1 MSRLAE
7 ILKQEY
13 QTKGVFGGAA
23 SALSKRSKEKMDI
36 RNSLFGGSGLGSII
50 GRKVFGKGYSAI
62 SSDKSRVSNV
72 SEAISSGSNSIL
84 QEVSISSK
92 ITAKNTLAM
101 PAMARDM
108 FLMKENM
115 AKLVKLQGGTPKT
128 KAGDFFSRQSA
139 REAAFENKFNRPT
152 SPTKVEQKKEGGG
165 FLGGLLSILG
175 AVGSVFKS
183 ILSPVSSLA
192 GILGGL
198 GLAAAAFGGTIWK
211 ILRFLAKTRIGKIL
225 GLGALAFGAASAMA
239 GGDEPSIDPTETSP
253 GNATGESGI
262 SGAAIA
268 GGAVATYGVARAAM
282 KAPGLVSKTGE
293 AILDAR
299 TTPSNVSFK
308 DKTPTT
314 KWGKFLKFLERRAP
328 KLFAKFGARLA
339 TAGALA
345 AVPVVGW
352 IGAAVSLGFT
362 LWTAYEI
369 YSLWKEFTNEDS
381 EETPTGSN
389 APTPMSNLAND
400 IVQPF
405 NYGGNSP
412 TSQNPNGASPSA
424 GGQGNYALPKGKS
437 ISSNEAIDYLVKKG
451 MTPAQA
457 AGVVGNLLQES
468 TLNSGAHNKAEGAYG
483 LAQWRGSRLSDL
495 QSFAASQGKSID
507 DVNTQLDFIM
517 HELKGKESKA
527 GQMLFASKT
536 ADEAAYN
543 FGKYYER
550 PKTVEQSR
558 LSYATQSL
566 AQYKP
571 TGSSNVELAQSDSS
585 GGTMGGFEIMAA
597 SASAADGRSG
607 GQSGGGT
614 TNNIAVQAPAQQNQ
628 NQQVAMNSPTA
639 FDTDLAKL
647 LMSPMSL

>member
-13 QTKGVFGGAA
+13 QTKGIFAGAA

-108 FLMKENM
+108 YLMKQNM
-115 AKLVKLQGGTPKT
+115 VKLVKLQGGTPTT

-152 SPTKVEQKKEGGG
+152 APTKVEQKKEGGG

-175 AVGSVFKS
+175 SVGSVFKS
-183 ILSPVSSLA
+183 ILSPLSSLA

-198 GLAAAAFGGTIWK
+198 GLAAAAFGGTVWK

-225 GLGALAFGAASAMA
+225 GLGALAFGAASAVA
-239 GGDEPSIDPTETSP
+239 GGDTPSIDPTETSP
-253 GNATGESGI
+253 GNTTGESGI

-268 GGAVATYGVARAAM
+268 GGAIATYGVARAAM

-299 TTPSNVSFK
+299 TTPSNISFQGTK
-308 DKTPTT
+308 QTT
-314 KWGKFLKFLERRAP
+314 KWGRFLAFVERKAP
-328 KLFAKFGARLA
+328 KLFAKIGVRLA
-339 TAGALA
+339 SAGALA
-345 AVPVVGW
+345 AIPIVGW
-352 IGAAVSLGFT
+352 IGAAISLGFT

-369 YSLWKEFTNEDS
+369 YSLWKEFTNEDT
-381 EETPTGSN
+381 EETPTASRT
-389 APTPMSNLAND
+389 PTQISNLTNA
-400 IVQPF
+400 IVQPL

-412 TSQNPNGASPSA
+412 TPQNPNGASPSS
-424 GGQGNYALPKGKS
+424 GGQGSYTLPKGKS

-457 AGVVGNLLQES
+457 AGVVGNLIQES
-468 TLNSGAHNKAEGAYG
+468 TLNSGAYNKSEGAYG

-536 ADEAAYN
+536 ADEAAFN

-571 TGSSNVELAQSDSS
+571 TGSSSVELAQSGSS
-585 GGTMGGFEIMAA
+585 GGTMAGYEIMSA
-597 SASAADGRSG
+597 SASAVDGRSG

-628 NQQVAMNSPTA
+628 NQQIAMNTPSA
-639 FDTDLAKL
+639 FDSDLAKL
-647 LMSPMSL
+647 LLSPMSL

>member
-13 QTKGVFGGAA
+13 QTKGIFAGAA

-62 SSDKSRVSNV
+62 SSDKSKMSNV
-72 SEAISSGSNSIL
+72 SEAISSGSNTLL

-108 FLMKENM
+108 YLMKQNM
-115 AKLVKLQGGTPKT
+115 VKLIKLQGGTPTT

-139 REAAFENKFNRPT
+139 REAAFENKYSKPT
-152 SPTKVEQKKEGGG
+152 TPTKVEQKKEGGG

-183 ILSPVSSLA
+183 ILSPLSSLA

-198 GLAAAAFGGTIWK
+198 GLAAAAFGGTVWK

-239 GGDEPSIDPTETSP
+239 GGDESSIDPTEGSP
-253 GNATGESGI
+253 TGESGI

-282 KAPGLVSKTGE
+282 KAPGLISKTGE

-299 TTPSNVSFK
+299 TTPSNITFQNAK
-308 DKTPTT
+308 QTT
-314 KWGKFLKFLERRAP
+314 RWGRFLAFVERKAP
-328 KLFAKFGARLA
+328 KLFAKIGVKLA

-345 AVPVVGW
+345 AVPIVGW
-352 IGAAVSLGFT
+352 VGAAVQLGLT
-362 LWTAYEI
+362 LWTAYEL
-369 YSLWKEFTNEDS
+369 YELWKEFTNEDTS
-381 EETPTGSN
+381 ETETST
-389 APTPMSNLAND
+389 TPSQVPNQPSVANN
-400 IVQPF
+400 IVQPL
-405 NYGGNSP
+405 NYGNSP
-412 TSQNPNGASPSA
+412 SPMSPNQSQSGMTPSNGQA
-424 GGQGNYALPKGKS
+424 NYNLPKGKS

-468 TLNSGAHNKAEGAYG
+468 TLNSGAHNKGENAYG
-483 LAQWRGSRLSDL
+483 LAQWRGQRLTDL
-495 QSFAASQGKSID
+495 QNFAAAKGKSID
-507 DVNTQLDFIM
+507 DVNTQLDFIL
-517 HELKGKESKA
+517 HELNGKESKA

-571 TGSSNVELAQSDSS
+571 TGSSNVQLAQGDAS
-585 GGTMGGFEIMAA
+585 GTMDGFEIMAA

-607 GQSGGGT
+607 YPSGGGT

-628 NQQVAMNSPTA
+628 NQQVAMNSPAA

>member
-1 MSRLAE
+1 
-7 ILKQEY
+7 
-13 QTKGVFGGAA
+13 
-23 SALSKRSKEKMDI
+23 
-36 RNSLFGGSGLGSII
+36 
-50 GRKVFGKGYSAI
+50 
-62 SSDKSRVSNV
+62 
-72 SEAISSGSNSIL
+72 
-84 QEVSISSK
+84 
-92 ITAKNTLAM
+92 
-101 PAMARDM
+101 
-108 FLMKENM
+108 
-115 AKLVKLQGGTPKT
+115 
-128 KAGDFFSRQSA
+128 
-139 REAAFENKFNRPT
+139 
-152 SPTKVEQKKEGGG
+152 
-165 FLGGLLSILG
+165 
-175 AVGSVFKS
+175 
-183 ILSPVSSLA
+183 
-192 GILGGL
+192 
-198 GLAAAAFGGTIWK
+198 
-211 ILRFLAKTRIGKIL
+211 
-225 GLGALAFGAASAMA
+225 MA
-239 GGDEPSIDPTETSP
+239 GGDEPSIDPSQSP
-253 GNATGESGI
+253 TGNADEGMSFGTKAAIGVAGYGVAKAGI
-262 SGAAIA
+262 AGYGLAKQTGAAISNA
-268 GGAVATYGVARAAM
+268 KVA
-282 KAPGLVSKTGE
+282 
-293 AILDAR
+293 
-299 TTPSNVSFK
+299 SNPFVNLAQTATKPK
-308 DKTPTT
+308 DK
-314 KWGKFLKFLERRAP
+314 WGRFLVKLAEWSP
-328 KLFAKFGARLA
+328 KLYAKFGARLA
-339 TAGALA
+339 AAGALA
-345 AVPVVGW
+345 AIPIVGW
-352 IGAAVSLGFT
+352 IGALISLGFT

-369 YSLWKEFTNEDS
+369 YTLWKKFTNEDT
-381 EETPTGSN
+381 EETPTASN
-389 APTPMSNLAND
+389 TPTQLSNLAND

-412 TSQNPNGASPSA
+412 MSQNPNGASPSG

-536 ADEAAYN
+536 ADEAAFN

-558 LSYATQSL
+558 MSYATQSL

-571 TGSSNVELAQSDSS
+571 TGSSSVELAQNSSS
-585 GGTMGGFEIMAA
+585 GGTMDGFDIMTA
-597 SASAADGRSG
+597 SASVADGRSG

-628 NQQVAMNSPTA
+628 NQQVAMNSPAA

>member
-1 MSRLAE
+1 MSRLTE

-13 QTKGVFGGAA
+13 QTKGVFAGAA

-62 SSDKSRVSNV
+62 NSGGNKVSNV
-72 SEAISSGSNSIL
+72 SDSISSGSSTIL
-84 QEVSISSK
+84 QEISISSK
-92 ITAKNTLAM
+92 MTAKNTLAM

-108 FLMKENM
+108 YLMKQNM
-115 AKLVKLQGGTPKT
+115 VKLIKLQGGTPTT
-128 KAGDFFSRQSA
+128 KAGDFFARQSA
-139 REAAFENKFNRPT
+139 REAAFENKFNKST
-152 SPTKVEQKKEGGG
+152 APTKVEQKKEGSG
-165 FLGGLLSILG
+165 FLGGLLPILG

-183 ILSPVSSLA
+183 LLSPLSSLA

-198 GLAAAAFGGTIWK
+198 GVAALAFGGVIRK
-211 ILRFLAKTRIGKIL
+211 ILGFLIKTKIGKIL
-225 GLGALAFGAASAMA
+225 GLSALAFGATRAFADDDTQM
-239 GGDEPSIDPTETSP
+239 DPSESPT
-253 GNATGESGI
+253 GNAEEGMSFGTKAAIGVAGYGVAKAGI
-262 SGAAIA
+262 AGYGLAKQTGAAISNA
-268 GGAVATYGVARAAM
+268 KVANNPFVNLSETAT
-282 KAPGLVSKTGE
+282 KP
-293 AILDAR
+293 
-299 TTPSNVSFK
+299 K
-308 DKTPTT
+308 DK
-314 KWGKFLKFLERRAP
+314 WGRFLAKLAEKYP

-339 TAGALA
+339 AAGALA
-345 AVPVVGW
+345 AIPIVGW
-352 IGAAVSLGFT
+352 IGALISLGFS
-362 LWTAYEI
+362 LFTAYQI
-369 YSLWKEFTNEDS
+369 YSLWKEFTNEDT
-381 EETPTGSN
+381 EETPTASN
-389 APTPMSNLAND
+389 TPTQLSNLAND

-412 TSQNPNGASPSA
+412 MSQNPNGASPS
-424 GGQGNYALPKGKS
+424 GGQGSYELPKGKS

-457 AGVVGNLLQES
+457 AGVVGNLIQES
-468 TLNSGAHNKAEGAYG
+468 TLNSGAYNKAEGAYG

-495 QSFAASQGKSID
+495 QSFAASQGKSIE

-571 TGSSNVELAQSDSS
+571 TGSSSVQLAQGDSS
-585 GGTMGGFEIMAA
+585 GGTMAGFDIMTA
-597 SASAADGRSG
+597 SASVADGRMG
-607 GQSGGGT
+607 NQSGGGT

-628 NQQVAMNSPTA
+628 SQQIAMNTPSA
-639 FDTDLAKL
+639 FDNDLAKL
-647 LMSPMSL
+647 LLSPMSL

>member
-1 MSRLAE
+1 
-7 ILKQEY
+7 
-13 QTKGVFGGAA
+13 
-23 SALSKRSKEKMDI
+23 
-36 RNSLFGGSGLGSII
+36 
-50 GRKVFGKGYSAI
+50 
-62 SSDKSRVSNV
+62 
-72 SEAISSGSNSIL
+72 
-84 QEVSISSK
+84 
-92 ITAKNTLAM
+92 M

-108 FLMKENM
+108 YLMKQNM
-115 AKLVKLQGGTPKT
+115 VKLIKLQGGTPTT

-139 REAAFENKFNRPT
+139 REAAFENKYSKPT
-152 SPTKVEQKKEGGG
+152 TPTKVEQKKEGGG

-183 ILSPVSSLA
+183 ILSPLSSLT
-192 GILGGL
+192 GILSGL
-198 GLAAAAFGGTIWK
+198 GLAALAFGGVIRK
-211 ILRFLAKTRIGKIL
+211 ILGFLVKTRIGKIL
-225 GLGALAFGAASAMA
+225 GLSALAFGAASAMA
-239 GGDEPSIDPTETSP
+239 GGDEPSIDPTDTSP
-253 GNATGESGI
+253 GNASGDSGI

-268 GGAVATYGVARAAM
+268 GGAIATYGVARAAM

-308 DKTPTT
+308 SQTPTT
-314 KWGKFLKFLERRAP
+314 KWGKFLKFLERKAP

-345 AVPVVGW
+345 AIPIVGW

-362 LWTAYEI
+362 LFTAYEI
-369 YSLWKEFTNEDS
+369 YSLWKEFTNQDT
-381 EETPTGSN
+381 EETPTTSN
-389 APTPMSNLAND
+389 TPTQLSNLAND

-405 NYGGNSP
+405 NYGSNSP
-412 TSQNPNGASPSA
+412 MSQNPNGASPS
-424 GGQGNYALPKGKS
+424 GGQGNYELPKGKS

-457 AGVVGNLLQES
+457 AGVVGNLIQES
-468 TLNSGAHNKAEGAYG
+468 TLNSGAYNKAEGAYG

-495 QSFAASQGKSID
+495 QSFAASQGKSIE

-571 TGSSNVELAQSDSS
+571 TGSSSVELAQGGSS
-585 GGTMGGFEIMAA
+585 GGTMDGFDIMTA
-597 SASAADGRSG
+597 SASAADGRMG
-607 GQSGGGT
+607 NQSGGGT

-628 NQQVAMNSPTA
+628 SQQVAMNSPAA

>member
-13 QTKGVFGGAA
+13 QTKGIFAGAA

-62 SSDKSRVSNV
+62 SSDKSKMSNV
-72 SEAISSGSNSIL
+72 SEAISSGSNTLL

-101 PAMARDM
+101 TAMARDM
-108 FLMKENM
+108 YLMKQNM
-115 AKLVKLQGGTPKT
+115 VKLVKLQGGTPTT

-139 REAAFENKFNRPT
+139 REAAFENKFNKPT
-152 SPTKVEQKKEGGG
+152 TPTKVEQKKEGSG

-183 ILSPVSSLA
+183 ILSPLSSLS

-239 GGDEPSIDPTETSP
+239 GGDEASIDPTETSP

-268 GGAVATYGVARAAM
+268 GGAIATYGVARAAM
-282 KAPGLVSKTGE
+282 KAPGLVSKTSE

-299 TTPSNVSFK
+299 TTPSNISFQGAK
-308 DKTPTT
+308 QTT
-314 KWGKFLKFLERRAP
+314 KWGRFLAFVERKAP
-328 KLFAKFGARLA
+328 KLFAKVGARLA

-345 AVPVVGW
+345 AIPIVGW
-352 IGAAVSLGFT
+352 IGAAISLGFT

-369 YSLWKEFTNEDS
+369 YSLWKEFTNQDT
-381 EETPTGSN
+381 EETPTASRT
-389 APTPMSNLAND
+389 PTQISNLAND

-412 TSQNPNGASPSA
+412 MPQNPNGASPSA
-424 GGQGNYALPKGKS
+424 GQGNYTLPKGKS

-457 AGVVGNLLQES
+457 AGVVGNLIQES
-468 TLNSGAHNKAEGAYG
+468 TLNSGAYNKSEGAYG

-536 ADEAAYN
+536 ADEAAFN

-571 TGSSNVELAQSDSS
+571 TGSSSVELAQGDSS
-585 GGTMGGFEIMAA
+585 GGTMAGYEIMTA

-628 NQQVAMNSPTA
+628 SQQVVMNSPVA

-647 LMSPMSL
+647 LLSPMTL

>member
-13 QTKGVFGGAA
+13 QTKGIFAGAA

-62 SSDKSRVSNV
+62 SSDKSKMSNV
-72 SEAISSGSNSIL
+72 SESISSGSNTLL

-108 FLMKENM
+108 YLMKQNM
-115 AKLVKLQGGTPKT
+115 VKLVKLQGGTPTT

-139 REAAFENKFNRPT
+139 REAAFENKFNRQT
-152 SPTKVEQKKEGGG
+152 APTKVEQKKEGSG

-183 ILSPVSSLA
+183 ILSPLSSLA

-198 GLAAAAFGGTIWK
+198 GLAAAAFGGTVWK

-253 GNATGESGI
+253 GNTTGESGI

-299 TTPSNVSFK
+299 TTPSNVSFQGAK
-308 DKTPTT
+308 QTT
-314 KWGKFLKFLERRAP
+314 KWGRFLAFVERKAP
-328 KLFAKFGARLA
+328 KLFAKIGVRLA

-345 AVPVVGW
+345 AVPLVGW
-352 IGAAVSLGFT
+352 VAAAVELGLT
-362 LWTAYEI
+362 LWTAYEL
-369 YSLWKEFTNEDS
+369 YQLWKEFTSEDTGETATPS
-381 EETPTGSN
+381 RTPTQI
-389 APTPMSNLAND
+389 SNLTNA
-400 IVQPF
+400 IVQPL
-405 NYGGNSP
+405 NYGSNSP
-412 TSQNPNGASPSA
+412 TPQNPNGASPSA
-424 GGQGNYALPKGKS
+424 GGQGNYSLPKGKS

-536 ADEAAYN
+536 ADEAAFN

-571 TGSSNVELAQSDSS
+571 TGSSNVELAQGDSS

-607 GQSGGGT
+607 GQSGGQT

-628 NQQVAMNSPTA
+628 SQQVAMNSPAA

>member
-13 QTKGVFGGAA
+13 QTKGIFAGAA

-62 SSDKSRVSNV
+62 SSDKSKVSNV
-72 SEAISSGSNSIL
+72 SEAISSGSNTLL

-108 FLMKENM
+108 YLMKQNM
-115 AKLVKLQGGTPKT
+115 VKLVKLQGGTPTT

-139 REAAFENKFNRPT
+139 REAAFENKYNKPT
-152 SPTKVEQKKEGGG
+152 TPTKVEQKKEGGG

-183 ILSPVSSLA
+183 ILSPLSSLA

-198 GLAAAAFGGTIWK
+198 GLAAAAFGGTVWK

-239 GGDEPSIDPTETSP
+239 GGDEASIDPTETSP

-268 GGAVATYGVARAAM
+268 GGAVATYGVAKAAM
-282 KAPGLVSKTGE
+282 KAPGLISKTGE

-299 TTPSNVSFK
+299 TTPSNVTFQNAK
-308 DKTPTT
+308 QTT
-314 KWGKFLKFLERRAP
+314 RWGRFLAFVERKAP
-328 KLFAKFGARLA
+328 KLFARIGVKLA

-345 AVPVVGW
+345 AVPIIGW
-352 IGAAVSLGFT
+352 VGAAVQLGLT
-362 LWTAYEI
+362 LWTAYEL
-369 YSLWKEFTNEDS
+369 YELWKEFTSEDT
-381 EETPTGSN
+381 EETPTASRT
-389 APTPMSNLAND
+389 PTQLSNLTNA
-400 IVQPF
+400 IVQPL
-405 NYGGNSP
+405 NYGNNSP
-412 TSQNPNGASPSA
+412 TPQNPNGASPS
-424 GGQGNYALPKGKS
+424 GGQSNYALPKGKS

-468 TLNSGAHNKAEGAYG
+468 TLNSGAHNKAENAYG
-483 LAQWRGSRLSDL
+483 LAQWRGSRLADL

-517 HELKGKESKA
+517 HELRGKESKA

-571 TGSSNVELAQSDSS
+571 TGSSSVELAQGDSS

-597 SASAADGRSG
+597 SASAADGRNG
-607 GQSGGGT
+607 NPSGGGT

-628 NQQVAMNSPTA
+628 NQQVAMNSPAA

-647 LMSPMSL
+647 LLSPMSL